1 MKGERD
7 SLRSWPLSVL
17 VEDEGVVARGGRGG
31 FAVRNPPM
39 DWHAFDAV
47 VVGRLLLV
55 SAGFVMCGAAQA
67 FPCRH
72 RLCCVCVMLTWPFPW
87 RLLDAVGLC
96 WLES

>member
-17 VEDEGVVARGGRGG
+17 VEDEGVVARVGRGG

-47 VVGRLLLV
+47 VVGSPRHWCQQGLSCVGLRRLSPV
-55 SAGFVMCGAAQA
+55 GI
-67 FPCRH
+67 
-72 RLCCVCVMLTWPFPW
+72 VCVVF
-87 RLLDAVGLC
+87 V
-96 WLES
+96 